1 MSAIAVTLERRPTL
15 PLRVVGLTYTLI
27 VTILIVLFLTI
38 QSIGSTTAGTPPTP
52 RPQSGPP
59 VTAAAPVS
67 ARS

>member
-1 MSAIAVTLERRPTL
+1 MSAIAVTLERRPTV
-15 PLRVVGLTYTLI
+15 PLRVGLTYALI

>member
-1 MSAIAVTLERRPTL
+1 MSAIAVTLERRPTV
-15 PLRVVGLTYTLI
+15 PLRVRLTYALI

-59 VTAAAPVS
+59 VTTAAPAS